1 MGKKRIIV
9 FIISIILI
17 LFGLSGTAL
26 STFFILKANEFV
38 GNLKQIE
45 NINTSIKGG
54 FESITNIAS
63 NTHIATVNIAS
74 SIKNARESL
83 IYASDTSKNSAEA
96 VYSIADLTGFDIF
109 GFKPLEDA
117 GYYFTTI
124 GDNLNM
130 LSQKIEETADAL
142 QTNEK
147 DVIKL
152 GEDFKETSVKLNLI
166 SSELSQTTTLILE
179 NNFIKMVNII
189 LSYMVILHFMFI
201 ITGIALITLTRGNP

>member
-1 MGKKRIIV
+1 MDKKRIIV

-26 STFFILKANEFV
+26 STFFITKANEFV

-45 NINTSIKGG
+45 SINTSIKGG

-63 NTHIATVNIAS
+63 DTHIATVNIAS
-74 SIKNARESL
+74 SIKNARQSL
-83 IYASDTSKNSAEA
+83 QYAADTSKESASA

-109 GFKPLEDA
+109 GFKPLEEA
-117 GYYFTTI
+117 GDYFTTI
-124 GDNLNM
+124 GDNLNL
-130 LSQKIEETADAL
+130 LSQKIEDTANSL

-152 GEDFKETSVKLNLI
+152 GEDFKEASLKLNMI

-179 NNFIKMVNII
+179 GNFIKMINII
-189 LSYMVILHFMFI
+189 LIYMAILHFMFI
-201 ITGIALITLTRGNP
+201 IIGVALITLTR